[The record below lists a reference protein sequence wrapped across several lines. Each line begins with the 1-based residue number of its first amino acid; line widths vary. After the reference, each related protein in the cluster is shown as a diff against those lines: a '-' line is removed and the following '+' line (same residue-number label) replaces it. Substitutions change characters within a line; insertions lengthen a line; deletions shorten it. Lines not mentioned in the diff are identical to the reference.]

1 MKAIGNF
8 LWFIFFGL
16 WGGLACFLAGVVC
29 CVTIIGIPFGI
40 VYFRASRLCFFPFG
54 KYVDTNYES
63 HPVGNVIWMAL
74 GGASEA
80 IGCAVCGAILCVTII
95 GIPFGKQ
102 FFKLMK
108 FFALPYGANVI

>member
-8 LWFIFFGL
+8 LWFITFGL
-16 WGGLACFLAGVVC
+16 IGGLAYFLAGVVF

-40 VYFRASRLCFFPFG
+40 VFFRLSKLTFFPFG

-63 HPVGNVIWMAL
+63 HPVANVVWLAL
-74 GGASEA
+74 GGSVEA
-80 IGCAVCGAILCVTII
+80 VGCAILGAIFCVTII

-102 FFKLMK
+102 FFKIMK
-108 FFALPYGANVI
+108 FNALPFGANVI